1 MRQELLRKGLAL
13 HCSFLGRPF
22 IQASLSHTS
31 PPQLPTSVLD
41 LFSFLDVD
49 TTQLLFIPPSF
60 RWVPIM
66 YLELCQPMETQRWRH
81 QSPFKEL
88 QRRERE
94 KQGENV
100 GGHGEGRVLFTWDLW
115 ENLTQKTFPKSLRG
129 CRVYQERMGP
139 ARGGKSRALKER
151 KCLVFS

>member
-1 MRQELLRKGLAL
+1 MKGSQDLNRLVSFSAKSPEHTKSLANGSDQWNMRQELLRKGLAL

-49 TTQLLFIPPSF
+49 TTQLLFIPPSV

-66 YLELCQPMETQRWRH
+66 YLELCQPMETQR
-81 QSPFKEL
+81 
-88 QRRERE
+88 
-94 KQGENV
+94 
-100 GGHGEGRVLFTWDLW
+100 
-115 ENLTQKTFPKSLRG
+115 
-129 CRVYQERMGP
+129 
-139 ARGGKSRALKER
+139 
-151 KCLVFS
+151 